1 MGKRAKIL
9 RFKYSACNDERLK
22 LVNDMVVGI
31 RTLKSYGWEEQYL
44 KKITGVRQV
53 QKKWNFIIVAL
64 QTLGYNLFQ
73 NLALIAVFLIFLYEW
88 SQGNEIDVSK
98 GVSTLAIIFYLFV
111 AVNQLSFIAIFQ
123 IANFF
128 AILQRIGSVMKLEE
142 FKDGG
147 DGAGSGSL
155 YDESR
160 ALKDGLPSSRDT
172 ARSEG
177 NQQGKG
183 TYIKVEDA
191 SYNWGFRMTA

>member
-31 RTLKSYGWEEQYL
+31 RTLKSYGWEEQYM
-44 KKITGVRQV
+44 KKITGVRKV
-53 QKKWNFIIVAL
+53 QKKWNFIIIAL

-88 SQGNEIDVSK
+88 SQGNEIDISK

-142 FKDGG
+142 FKDDSQGG
-147 DGAGSGSL
+147 
-155 YDESR
+155 
-160 ALKDGLPSSRDT
+160 
-172 ARSEG
+172 
-177 NQQGKG
+177 N
-183 TYIKVEDA
+183 DA
-191 SYNWGFRMTA
+191 A

>member
-1 MGKRAKIL
+1 M
-9 RFKYSACNDERLK
+9 
-22 LVNDMVVGI
+22 
-31 RTLKSYGWEEQYL
+31 

-53 QKKWNFIIVAL
+53 QKKWNFIIIAL

-88 SQGNEIDVSK
+88 SQGNEIDISK

-142 FKDGG
+142 FKDDSQGG
-147 DGAGSGSL
+147 
-155 YDESR
+155 
-160 ALKDGLPSSRDT
+160 
-172 ARSEG
+172 
-177 NQQGKG
+177 N
-183 TYIKVEDA
+183 DA
-191 SYNWGFRMTA
+191 A